1 MAAMATLP
9 EIRCKIA
16 DRELVVGSHVGLLDS
31 SVSELLACV
40 GFDFLWIDTEHS
52 AIDRGVLL
60 QHLVAA
66 QAGGA
71 AAFVRIPWNDPVLAK
86 PVLEMGPAGLVFPW
100 VCTAEQAKAAV
111 AACLYPPA
119 GVRGFGPRRAV
130 RYGMVSAEQFV
141 REAAGSFWRIMQ
153 IEHVEAV
160 RNLEAIVAVE
170 GVDAIVVG
178 PNDLS
183 GSLGLLG
190 QTEHPEVQK
199 LCDRIAEV
207 ARRAGVPFGTSIG
220 DDPAIVRRWIER
232 GVDWIATG
240 TDIGSLVA
248 GGRRALAQARE
259 LGALRGGQPPRAPG
273 APGAPGAREERLA

>member
-1 MAAMATLP
+1 MPAMATLH
-9 EIRCKIA
+9 EIRRKIA
-16 DRELVVGSHVGLLDS
+16 ARELVVGSHVSLLDS

-52 AIDRGVLL
+52 AIDRGAL
-60 QHLVAA
+60 QHHLVAA

-86 PVLEMGPAGLVFPW
+86 PVLEMGPAGVIFPW

-130 RYGMVSAEQFV
+130 RYGAIPSDQYI

-160 RNLEAIVAVE
+160 RNLEAIVVVE

-199 LCDRIAEV
+199 LCDRIAGV
-207 ARRAGVPFGTSIG
+207 ARKAGVPFGTSIG
-220 DDPAIVRRWIER
+220 DDPAVVRRWIER

-240 TDIGSLVA
+240 GDIGSLLA
-248 GGRRALAQARE
+248 GGRRALAQAKAIRE
-259 LGALRGGQPPRAPG
+259 GGAG
-273 APGAPGAREERLA
+273 APGAPAAPRPAGTREERLA

>member
-1 MAAMATLP
+1 MATLSD
-9 EIRCKIA
+9 IRQKIA
-16 DRELVVGSHVGLLDS
+16 AHELVIGSHVSLLDS

-40 GFDFLWIDTEHS
+40 GFDFLWVDTEHS
-52 AIDRGVLL
+52 AIDRGVLQ

-71 AAFVRIPWNDPVLAK
+71 AAFVRIPWNDPVLVK
-86 PVLEMGPAGLVFPW
+86 PVLEMGPAGIVFPMI
-100 VCTAEQAKAAV
+100 CSAEQAKAAV

-130 RYGMVSAEQFV
+130 RYGTVPSDRYI
-141 REAAGSFWRIMQ
+141 REAAESFWRIMQ
-153 IEHVEAV
+153 IEHIDAV
-160 RNLEAIVAVE
+160 RNLEAIVEVE

-183 GSLGLLG
+183 GSVGLLG
-190 QTEHPEVQK
+190 QTGHPEVRK

-207 ARRAGVPFGTSIG
+207 AKRRGIPFGTSIG
-220 DDPAIVRRWIER
+220 DDPDTVRQWIDR

-240 TDIGSLVA
+240 TDTGSLLA
-248 GGRRALAQARE
+248 GGRRALEQAR
-259 LGALRGGQPPRAPG
+259 AFRAGG
-273 APGAPGAREERLA
+273 APRPGGAA

>member
-1 MAAMATLP
+1 MSTLTD
-9 EIRCKIA
+9 IKTKIA
-16 DRELVVGSHVGLLDS
+16 SRELVIGTHVSLLDPA
-31 SVSELLACV
+31 VSELAACV

-52 AIDRGVLL
+52 AIDRGALQ

-71 AAFVRIPWNDPVLAK
+71 AAFVRIPWNDAVLAK
-86 PVLEMGPAGLVFPW
+86 PVLEMGPAGIVFPMI
-100 VCTAEQAKAAV
+100 CTAEQAKAAV

-130 RYGMVSAEQFV
+130 RYGAVPADRYI

-160 RNLEAIVAVE
+160 RNLEAIVGIE

-190 QTEHPEVQK
+190 QTGHPEVQR

-207 ARRAGVPFGTSIG
+207 AKRRGVPLGVSIG
-220 DDPAIVRRWIER
+220 DDAEVVRRWIER

-240 TDIGSLVA
+240 GDTGSLLA
-248 GGRRALAQARE
+248 GGRRALEQARSMR
-259 LGALRGGQPPRAPG
+259 AAVVPPAGGSA
-273 APGAPGAREERLA
+273 